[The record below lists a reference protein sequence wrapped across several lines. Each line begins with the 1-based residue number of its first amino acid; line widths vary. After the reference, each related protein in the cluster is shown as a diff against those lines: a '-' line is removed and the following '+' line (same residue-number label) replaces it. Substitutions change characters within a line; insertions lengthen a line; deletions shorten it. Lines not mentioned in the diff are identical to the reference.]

1 MHNNYEAFAKTL
13 DFIFKAMEP
22 HQLSRAEQDYEAR
35 CEAER
40 EGAPR
45 FCGAC
50 QHYHEPNA
58 PDEECPYLAG
68 LGGPML

>member
-1 MHNNYEAFAKTL
+1 MDNLEAFAKTL
-13 DFIFKAMEP
+13 DFAYKAMEP
-22 HQLSRAEQDYEAR
+22 RPFSQAEHDYEAR

-50 QHYHEPNA
+50 QHYHEEC
-58 PDEECPYLAG
+58 EECPYMEG